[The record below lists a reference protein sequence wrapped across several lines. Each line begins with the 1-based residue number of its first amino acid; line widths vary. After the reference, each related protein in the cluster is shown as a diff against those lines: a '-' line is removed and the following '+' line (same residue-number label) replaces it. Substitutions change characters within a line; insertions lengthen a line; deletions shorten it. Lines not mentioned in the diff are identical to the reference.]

1 MASARS
7 ADGAGLLSRAHAAC
21 TLCGCFSV
29 ALVVSF
35 FSLGVWLLALSSA
48 QAGAYCEVSLALF
61 ARVDGGCYVA
71 AAALAA
77 VCAVAFVWWAPPVE
91 AGSAAP
97 WPPRAALAGGLVSI
111 CGLASSLA
119 ALLRGHVRT
128 HPRARARAFSFNAS
142 RSRPALPSPCSQ
154 SALALAWLG
163 VKLWGTVLLFSAS
176 LWTRMGEPQ
185 PAGAEPCAPALYM
198 PLAVFMIVAWTLPA
212 ALLGLAAL
220 AALAWSLWEAYAA
233 ATGAGARK
241 RHDDEAAEAERNP
254 WLAEFEGTRAT
265 NPWERD
271 VANTLEEDD
280 ALPPLP
286 PLGARI

>member
-1 MASARS
+1 M
-7 ADGAGLLSRAHAAC
+7 L
-21 TLCGCFSV
+21 
-29 ALVVSF
+29 
-35 FSLGVWLLALSSA
+35 
-48 QAGAYCEVSLALF
+48 
-61 ARVDGGCYVA
+61 
-71 AAALAA
+71 
-77 VCAVAFVWWAPPVE
+77 PPL
-91 AGSAAP
+91 
-97 WPPRAALAGGLVSI
+97 PRA
-111 CGLASSLA
+111 
-119 ALLRGHVRT
+119 
-128 HPRARARAFSFNAS
+128 
-142 RSRPALPSPCSQ
+142 Q

-163 VKLWGTVLLFSAS
+163 VKLWGTVLLFSGG

-185 PAGAEPCAPALYM
+185 PAGAEPCAPALYT

-241 RHDDEAAEAERNP
+241 RLDEEAAAEAERNP

-271 VANTLEEDD
+271 VASTLEEDD

>member
-1 MASARS
+1 M
-7 ADGAGLLSRAHAAC
+7 
-21 TLCGCFSV
+21 
-29 ALVVSF
+29 
-35 FSLGVWLLALSSA
+35 
-48 QAGAYCEVSLALF
+48 
-61 ARVDGGCYVA
+61 
-71 AAALAA
+71 
-77 VCAVAFVWWAPPVE
+77 
-91 AGSAAP
+91 
-97 WPPRAALAGGLVSI
+97 
-111 CGLASSLA
+111 
-119 ALLRGHVRT
+119 
-128 HPRARARAFSFNAS
+128 RARARLHSTPAPLNAP
-142 RSRPALPSPCSQ
+142 RSPRAQ

-163 VKLWGTVLLFSAS
+163 VKLWGTVLLFSGG

-185 PAGAEPCAPALYM
+185 PAGAEPCAPALYT

-241 RHDDEAAEAERNP
+241 RHDEEAAAEAERNP

-271 VANTLEEDD
+271 VASTLEEDD